1 MRIKQQR
8 NNANCKI
15 INYMKNKP
23 VYKTIGIIANTTKEN
38 VNLVISELIKKLQ
51 TNNFNFIVS
60 DALKKQRALITRE
73 IKTIN
78 FASEEKLCKNSDLII
93 SIGGDGTMLTTAYK
107 AQFYDKPVLGINF
120 GKLGFLSE
128 ANINQIDVLIHE
140 IKRGSIKIEERML
153 ITGEV
158 IGHKVDRLVAINDIV
173 VDKGGWP
180 KMIEIELMVNKEY
193 VTTFAADG
201 IVISTPT
208 GSTGYSL
215 SIGGPIVSPLTDAIM
230 LSPIS
235 PHSLTV
241 RPIVL
246 PSNLEIYIKAASLH
260 KEILVNCDGQRVFA
274 VPPPL
279 KIKISKSERSLK
291 LVKTSLTSYF
301 ETLRNKLLWGVDL
314 RKRTIGN

>member
-1 MRIKQQR
+1 
-8 NNANCKI
+8 
-15 INYMKNKP
+15 MKTKSQ
-23 VYKTIGIIANTTKEN
+23 YKTIGIIANTTKEN
-38 VNLVISELIKKLQ
+38 VNLVVSELIKKLRA
-51 TNNFNFIVS
+51 NNFDFLLSNT
-60 DALKKQRALITRE
+60 LTKQKGLITQD
-73 IKTIN
+73 IKKSI
-78 FASEEKLCKNSDLII
+78 FAAEDKLCKNSDMII

-107 AQFYDKPVLGINF
+107 AQFYDRPVLGINF

-128 ANINQIDVLIHE
+128 ATINQIDVLIEE
-140 IKRGSIKIEERML
+140 IKRNSIKIEERIL

-158 IGHKVDRLVAINDIV
+158 IGHKVERLFAINDIV
-173 VDKGGWP
+173 IDKGGWP
-180 KMIEIELMVNKEY
+180 KMIELELMVNNEY
-193 VTTFAADG
+193 VTTFSADG
-201 IVISTPT
+201 IVIATPT

-215 SIGGPIVSPLTDAIM
+215 SIGGPIVSPLTDAIT

-246 PSNLEIYIKAASLH
+246 PSCQEIFIKATSLH

-279 KIKISKSERSLK
+279 RMKVSKSKRSLK
-291 LVKTSLTSYF
+291 LVRTSLTSYF

-314 RKRTIGN
+314 RKRSGNN